1 MPRTLMTTHVVKT
14 PTAHLVQPQQQ
25 IATPPSTPSSSSGGG
40 SVATVMWS
48 AGAPAAHGGGG
59 GGRVAVAQSPV
70 QLASAK
76 PDPDYVPVTPTSSI
90 SSLPTNNIA
99 LTPSSS
105 GFNNRGRTTAAIAIV
120 KQEGHR
126 LMTKPNNLIPVGA
139 GGLKLASTPQQQQQQ
154 YYVAT
159 TPGGASTASGD
170 HEYGQYSTPQ
180 QGKKTIYLTPSSS
193 GGGGVAGG
201 GPKSVGPTSAILL
214 SAGGSGPAGRTVVR
228 SEARRK
234 LNLDAAAAG
243 PVVDPEGF
251 KTPIKSAAKRKAQ
264 DMSSPSPKKRKS
276 HCILMRR
283 NVSETN
289 RVLLCLQ

>member
-1 MPRTLMTTHVVKT
+1 MMPRTLLTTHVVKT
-14 PTAHLVQPQQQ
+14 PTAHLVQQQQPQQQ
-25 IATPPSTPSSSSGGG
+25 IATPPSTPSSSSGN
-40 SVATVMWS
+40 VATVMWS
-48 AGAPAAHGGGG
+48 ATASHTG
-59 GGRVAVAQSPV
+59 GGRVVQQSPV
-70 QLASAK
+70 QLAAAK

-120 KQEGHR
+120 KQEGHHR

-139 GGLKLASTPQQQQQQ
+139 GPKLSTPQQQQQF
-154 YYVAT
+154 YVAT
-159 TPGGASTASGD
+159 TPGASTAGGD

-193 GGGGVAGG
+193 GGSGGGG

-214 SAGGSGPAGRTVVR
+214 SAGGSAPTGRQVVR

-234 LNLDAAAAG
+234 LNLDAAAAA

-276 HCILMRR
+276 PL
-283 NVSETN
+283 E
-289 RVLLCLQ
+289 

>member
-25 IATPPSTPSSSSGGG
+25 IATPPSTPSSSSGG

-48 AGAPAAHGGGG
+48 AGAPAAHGGGAG

-154 YYVAT
+154 QYYVAT

-193 GGGGVAGG
+193 GGGGGVAGG

-214 SAGGSGPAGRTVVR
+214 SAGGSGPAVGRTVVR

-276 HCILMRR
+276 HSHETECI
-283 NVSETN
+283 
-289 RVLLCLQ
+289 RV

>member
-1 MPRTLMTTHVVKT
+1 MMPRTLVTTHVVKT
-14 PTAHLVQPQQQ
+14 PTGHFVQQQPSQHHQQQ
-25 IATPPSTPSSSSGGG
+25 IATPPSTPSSSSSNLSGN
-40 SVATVMWS
+40 VATVMWS
-48 AGAPAAHGGGG
+48 ATAASNS
-59 GGRVAVAQSPV
+59 GRVQASPLL
-70 QLASAK
+70 QLAAAK

-126 LMTKPNNLIPVGA
+126 LQMTKPNNLIPVGA
-139 GGLKLASTPQQQQQQ
+139 PKLSTPQQQQQF
-154 YYVAT
+154 YVAT
-159 TPGGASTASGD
+159 TPGASAAGGD

-193 GGGGVAGG
+193 SGGGGG
-201 GPKSVGPTSAILL
+201 GPKTVGPTSAILV
-214 SAGGSGPAGRTVVR
+214 SAGGSAPGRQVVR

-234 LNLDAAAAG
+234 LNLDAAAAS
-243 PVVDPEGF
+243 PVVDVF

-264 DMSSPSPKKRKS
+264 DMSSPSPKKRKWP
-276 HCILMRR
+276 H
-283 NVSETN
+283 E
-289 RVLLCLQ
+289 

>member
-1 MPRTLMTTHVVKT
+1 MMPRTLVTTHVVKT
-14 PTAHLVQPQQQ
+14 PTGHFVQQQPSQHHQQQ
-25 IATPPSTPSSSSGGG
+25 IATPPSTPSSSSSNLSGN
-40 SVATVMWS
+40 VATVMWS
-48 AGAPAAHGGGG
+48 ATAASNS
-59 GGRVAVAQSPV
+59 GRVQASPLL
-70 QLASAK
+70 QLAAAK

-120 KQEGHR
+120 KQEGHHR

-139 GGLKLASTPQQQQQQ
+139 GPKLSTPQQQQQF
-154 YYVAT
+154 YVAT
-159 TPGGASTASGD
+159 TPGASTAGGD

-193 GGGGVAGG
+193 GGSGGGG

-214 SAGGSGPAGRTVVR
+214 SAGGSAPTGRQVVR

-234 LNLDAAAAG
+234 LNLDAAAAA

-264 DMSSPSPKKRKS
+264 DMSSPSPKKRKWP
-276 HCILMRR
+276 H
-283 NVSETN
+283 E
-289 RVLLCLQ
+289 

>member
-1 MPRTLMTTHVVKT
+1 MPRTLVTTHVVKT
-14 PTAHLVQPQQQ
+14 PHQQQQ
-25 IATPPSTPSSSSGGG
+25 IATPPSTPSSSSSSSG
-40 SVATVMWS
+40 SNVATVMWS
-48 AGAPAAHGGGG
+48 AAAAPS
-59 GGRVAVAQSPV
+59 RVQQSP
-70 QLASAK
+70 LAVAK

-126 LMTKPNNLIPVGA
+126 LMTTKPNNLIPVGA
-139 GGLKLASTPQQQQQQ
+139 GLKMSTPQQQRQQF
-154 YYVAT
+154 YVAT
-159 TPGGASTASGD
+159 TPGASTATGGD

-193 GGGGVAGG
+193 GGGGG
-201 GPKSVGPTSAILL
+201 GPKSLGPTSAILL
-214 SAGGSGPAGRTVVR
+214 SAGGSGPGRQVVR

-234 LNLDAAAAG
+234 LNLDAATSA
-243 PVVDPEGF
+243 PVLDPEGF

-264 DMSSPSPKKRKS
+264 DMSSPSPKKRK
-276 HCILMRR
+276 LPD
-283 NVSETN
+283 E
-289 RVLLCLQ
+289 